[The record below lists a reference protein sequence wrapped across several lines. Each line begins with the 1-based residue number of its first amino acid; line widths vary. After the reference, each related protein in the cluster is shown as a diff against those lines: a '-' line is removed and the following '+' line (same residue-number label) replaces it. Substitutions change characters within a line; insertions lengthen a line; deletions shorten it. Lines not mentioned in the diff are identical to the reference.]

1 MRICLGILLCALAW
15 HGPASA
21 APAGAR
27 PNVLMIAVDDLRPE
41 LGCYGNARVKSPN
54 IDALASRGMLFERA
68 YCQQAV
74 CGPTRASLLSGCRPD
89 STRVH
94 DNLTDFRAALPDI
107 ATLPGHF
114 KANGYRAI
122 SLSKVFHNGFEDAPR
137 SWSEAPWYPEAPHYA
152 TTENREM
159 TKRLLAEAKAK
170 AKKAGKP
177 AEKVKVKG
185 PAFECADLPD
195 NAYSDGETAD
205 KAIELL
211 GQLKG
216 QPFFLAVGFYK
227 PHLAFVAPKKYWD
240 LYDRAALRLAVNPSP
255 PEGCPAIAAT
265 DWSEL
270 RHYQGIPKEGPLP
283 DDLALTLV
291 HGYLA
296 CVSFTDAQIGRVL
309 AELKRQGIE
318 ENTIVV
324 LWGDHGW
331 KLGEHGMWCK
341 HTNFELDCHAPLLVA
356 APGRGIPGARSRALV
371 EFVDIYPTLC
381 DLAGLSKPA
390 HLEGLSFAPLLDQ
403 PDRNWKTAAFSQYPR
418 NEAMGYSVRSDS
430 FRYTEWRAPSGQI
443 VATELYDH
451 RSDHAEN
458 SNVAASVAPD
468 QIATL
473 AALLKAGWKGA
484 LPQDP

>member
-1 MRICLGILLCALAW
+1 MRLPTGLLFLAAVW
-15 HGPASA
+15 NGPPGVAQ
-21 APAGAR
+21 PAR

-41 LGCYGNARVKSPN
+41 LGCYGNAIVKSPN
-54 IDALASRGMLFERA
+54 IDALASRATLFERA

-89 STRVH
+89 STRVC
-94 DNLTDFRAALPDI
+94 DNLTDLRAALPEI

-114 KANGYRAI
+114 KENGYRAV

-137 SWSEAPWYPEAPHYA
+137 SWSDPPWYPRAPHYA
-152 TTENREM
+152 TTENREL
-159 TKRLLAEAKAK
+159 TKRLLAAAKAK
-170 AKKAGKP
+170 VKRAGKP
-177 AEKVKVKG
+177 TAKVRVKG

-205 KAIELL
+205 RAVEVL

-240 LYDRAALRLAVNPSP
+240 LYDRAALRMAGNPSL
-255 PEGCPAIAAT
+255 PEGCPPIAAT

-270 RHYQGIPKEGPLP
+270 RHYQGIPKEGALP
-283 DDLALTLV
+283 DDLALTLI

-309 AELKRQGIE
+309 AELKRLGLE

-341 HTNFELDCHAPLLVA
+341 HTNFELDCRAPLLCA
-356 APGRGIPGARSRALV
+356 TPGQKAPGARTSALV
-371 EFVDIYPTLC
+371 ELVDIYPTLC
-381 DLAGLSKPA
+381 DLAGIAKPP
-390 HLEGLSFAPLLDQ
+390 HLEGLSFAPLLDE
-403 PDRNWKTAAFSQYPR
+403 PARSWKTAAFSQFPR
-418 NEAMGYSVRSDS
+418 RDAMGYSIRTDHY
-430 FRYTEWRAPSGQI
+430 RYTEWRGPGGDVLAK
-443 VATELYDH
+443 ELYDH
-451 RSDHAEN
+451 RSDPGEN
-458 SNVAASVAPD
+458 RNIAASVTPGEIGP
-468 QIATL
+468 IA
-473 AALLKAGWKGA
+473 AALKAGWRGA
-484 LPQDP
+484 LPQDR